1 MSCQTLHLHIGSPK
15 TATTALQVHLQKHRT
30 ALAGQGLLYPASGVL
45 PSDAWERPG
54 APVDNYLAPAH
65 HGFIWWPSS
74 HAGPVCLAET
84 SVWDQ
89 LGEELK
95 KTPCPD
101 AVVSNEAFWFVP
113 AAEVRARCA
122 GVFKGKIRLICYL
135 RRQDGSAASNYAEF
149 CKMGYFTG
157 SPDAFLDQGQALG
170 ANRVVADTVRSL
182 DYQTWLTPWIE
193 AFGRENVTVR
203 VFEKDRLVQG
213 DIGRDFLSQL
223 IPGKT
228 IGENLPPAGW
238 HNESLD
244 PRALVVI
251 REFRRSLESSPLA
264 PKAPGWGQ
272 DEGEIRDRLRDAAVA
287 AGWTGC
293 KALVW
298 EPEQA
303 AALLER
309 HASGR
314 GWLQEQW
321 GPVGEETSFFP
332 ASRPSGPANLPSMKD
347 LPGDQLARFYEKLL
361 LEPLGFDC
369 FRAVGASDEEAE
381 RWRVRCGQLEQQ
393 LSAAQKRATSRRK
406 SIIQAV
412 RNVEESL
419 MMLEDSRR
427 WRLMHLGSRRRASK
441 SLGRLRDWVEKLRSR
456 LGI

>member
-15 TATTALQVHLQKHRT
+15 TATTALQVHLQKHRI
-30 ALAGQGLLYPASGVL
+30 ALAGQGLLYPESGVL
-45 PSDAWERPG
+45 HSAAWDRPG
-54 APVDNYLAPAH
+54 TPVDNYLAPAH

-89 LGEELK
+89 LGEELE
-95 KTPCPD
+95 KTACPD

-113 AAEVRARCA
+113 AAEVRARLA

-157 SPDAFLDQGQALG
+157 SPAAFLDQGQAHG

-182 DYQTWLTPWIE
+182 DYQSWLTPWIE

-203 VFEKDRLVQG
+203 AFEKDRLVQG
-213 DIGRDFLSQL
+213 DIGRDFLSRL

-244 PRALVVI
+244 PRSLVAI

-264 PKAPGWGQ
+264 PNAPGWGQ
-272 DEGEIRDRLRDAAVA
+272 HESDFRDRLREAAAA
-287 AGWTGC
+287 AGWTCC
-293 KALVW
+293 KALVL

-309 HASGR
+309 HASCNA
-314 GWLQEQW
+314 WLQEQW
-321 GPVGEETSFFP
+321 GPVGEGASFFP
-332 ASRPSGPANLPSMKD
+332 AALTSVSANLPSLTE

-361 LEPLGFDC
+361 LEPLGSDC
-369 FRAVGASDEEAE
+369 FRAVGAPDGEAE
-381 RWRVRCGQLEQQ
+381 RWRLKCGQLELQ
-393 LSAAQKRATSRRK
+393 LRAAQKHEFSRRN
-406 SIIQAV
+406 SIIQAL

-419 MMLEDSRR
+419 TVLEGSRR

-441 SLGRLRDWVEKLRSR
+441 SLGRLRDWVGKLRTR
-456 LGI
+456 LGF